1 MLKISDIIVGLL
13 IVSFIGV
20 VFALALANVST
31 NYGVVYDNSSIQTY
45 NQLTKLN
52 NMTEGI
58 KEGERNIVTD
68 NSVTDVLGSVFASG
82 YKVLRIT
89 KQSFTVFGSVT
100 DTAVNSADL
109 GPIGYYLKILIG
121 SIIIILVIVGIIIAA
136 IVKWGL

>member
-13 IVSFIGV
+13 IVSFISV
-20 VFALALANVST
+20 VFALGLANISS
-31 NYGVVYDNSSIQTY
+31 NYGVTYDNTSIQTY
-45 NQLTKLN
+45 NQLNKLN
-52 NMTEGI
+52 NMTEDI

-68 NSVTDVLGSVFASG
+68 NSVLDILGSVFASG

-100 DTAVNSADL
+100 DNAINQAEL
-109 GPIGYYLKILIG
+109 GPVGSYLKIFIG
-121 SIIIILVIVGIIIAA
+121 SLIIILIIVGIIISA